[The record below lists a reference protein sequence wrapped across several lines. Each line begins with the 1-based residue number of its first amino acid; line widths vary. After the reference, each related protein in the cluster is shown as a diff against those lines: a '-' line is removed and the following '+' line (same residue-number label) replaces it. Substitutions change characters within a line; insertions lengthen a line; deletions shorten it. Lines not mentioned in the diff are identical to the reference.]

1 YFWLIN
7 TKANPP
13 MHPALSPYLSFTCW
27 ENTKWFKETKNYS
40 VLFSCCKTAS
50 TNCMAGCEALVVKKL
65 QEIMIYV
72 IWATLAFAAIQL
84 LGMLCMPVQC
94 KPKRESLI
102 YLEATWLSTYPHTY
116 L

>member
-1 YFWLIN
+1 FWLIN
-7 TKANPP
+7 PTPP
-13 MHPALSPYLSFTCW
+13 CILPSALSPYLSFTCW

-65 QEIMIYV
+65 QEIMKYV

-84 LGMLCMPVQC
+84 LGMLCIRSC

-102 YLEATWLSTYPHTY
+102 YLEGEWTWFIAVVFLPM
-116 L
+116 